1 MITEPS
7 TMLTDYA
14 LAGVTGWL
22 ALRLYRRIECQAS
35 RIAWIVAFAALALT
49 ALLGG
54 TYHGFRLPVWTA
66 TVALAGIISFAMVAG
81 SAIATTAGPLRHA
94 ILALAGVKLLLYEAW
109 MLSHDDY
116 VYVIADTGAALAVV
130 AVLHGWALARR
141 GDSASRWILAGVG
154 VSLLAAAVQASGF
167 DLHRHLNHND
177 LYHLIQIAAMMLF
190 YRGVGIMG
198 DSAYTAPAR

>member
-22 ALRLYRRIECQAS
+22 ALRLSRRPDSQAS
-35 RIAWIVAFAALALT
+35 RIAWIAAFGALALT
-49 ALLGG
+49 AFLGG
-54 TYHGFRLPVWTA
+54 TYHGFRLPVWKA
-66 TVALAGIISFAMVAG
+66 TVFLAGFISFVMLAG
-81 SAIATTAGPLRHA
+81 SAIATVAGLVRNVL
-94 ILALAGVKLLLYEAW
+94 LALAGAKLLAYEAW

-116 VYVIADTGAALAVV
+116 VYVIADTGTALAVV

-141 GDSASRWILAGVG
+141 GDAASRWILAGVG
-154 VSLLAAAVQASGF
+154 VSLVAAVVQASGL

-177 LYHLIQIAAMMLF
+177 LYHLIQIAAMALF
-190 YRGVGIMG
+190 YRGVGVMR
-198 DSAYTAPAR
+198 DAR